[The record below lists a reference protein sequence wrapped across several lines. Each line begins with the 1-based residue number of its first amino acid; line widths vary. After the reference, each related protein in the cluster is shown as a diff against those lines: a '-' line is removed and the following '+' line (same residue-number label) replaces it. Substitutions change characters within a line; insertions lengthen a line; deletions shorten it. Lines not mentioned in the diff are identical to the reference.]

1 MKSILAVSE
10 SMTDLIE
17 AIQDY
22 RYPGRFKF
30 TIGSASPGEWVSELS
45 KCQCVHDLIYRLFA
59 AEKHINTVAREQRI

>member
-30 TIGSASPGEWVSELS
+30 TIGSASPGEWASELS
-45 KCQCVHDLIYRLFA
+45 K
-59 AEKHINTVAREQRI
+59 